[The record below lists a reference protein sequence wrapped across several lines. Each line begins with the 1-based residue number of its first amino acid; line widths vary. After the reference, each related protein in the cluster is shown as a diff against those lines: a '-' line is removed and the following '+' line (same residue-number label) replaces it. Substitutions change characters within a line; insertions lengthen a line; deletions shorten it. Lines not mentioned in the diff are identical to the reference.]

1 MLFDTIP
8 HDLLNFEETLSK
20 LQPTNHIIT
29 FDDISFLTA
38 TASGKQIKQIEKAFT
53 EIRHLPGGQ
62 DIKIIAIFNFHY
74 NMAVSKYMRQ
84 SEVFIYTSI
93 GSSELDNT
101 INVIGKKYTQ
111 QIINFRK
118 YFQQS
123 ITTEKFTV
131 VLGNKGQNFVYRYK
145 QPFIP
150 ILWYNG
156 ISARLV
162 VSPKREWVDEFCTMC
177 ANAKNKTS
185 KEKMDLTEF
194 DKSVT
199 SKFGIGV
206 IRQALRIKLF
216 MLGVPT
222 YSNRVKNAM
231 RFIDE
236 WMDGRDFNAEE
247 LAEFYKLEDKATRIG
262 ELPIIPRD
270 DK

>member
-1 MLFDTIP
+1 M
-8 HDLLNFEETLSK
+8 
-20 LQPTNHIIT
+20 
-29 FDDISFLTA
+29 
-38 TASGKQIKQIEKAFT
+38 
-53 EIRHLPGGQ
+53 
-62 DIKIIAIFNFHY
+62 
-74 NMAVSKYMRQ
+74 
-84 SEVFIYTSI
+84 FIYTSI
-93 GSSELDNT
+93 GSSELENT

-123 ITTEKFTV
+123 ITTEKFTII
-131 VLGNKGQNFVYRYK
+131 LGTKGQNFVYRYK

-162 VSPKREWVDEFCTMC
+162 VSPKREWVDPKCTMC
-177 ANAKNKTS
+177 ANAKNKTV

-222 YSNRVKNAM
+222 YSKRVKNAM
-231 RFIDE
+231 RYIDE

-247 LAEFYKLEDKATRIG
+247 LAEFYKLEDKDTIISK
-262 ELPIIPRD
+262 LPIIPKD
-270 DK
+270 